1 MDTPPNS
8 PTPDWGTLGPG
19 SDIQPTSGLEIKLSS
34 KQGPQSPQLQVLA
47 RVRIVLAF
55 AAAIMI
61 AAFLLGQYM
70 FFRAKSAVR
79 GLQAANSGPRIA
91 SQRFDTPQQRE
102 AELLL
107 RQAIAHNET
116 AVAQIEAG
124 APAWQGHIALTPQL
138 NTMIKAGL
146 DAKDLRVRSATIQLD
161 LAAMNVR
168 QDAESVDRLAQQADS
183 TDHATRIWAI
193 WTLGLLGNRNIERDR
208 ITALL
213 IAHLGDSDI
222 ESRHWAVEAL
232 SYVATDAT
240 MPPLLKALH
249 DDPTPKIRER
259 AACGLA
265 ESGMFTNDQQRTAIP
280 TLLTYSDDPSL
291 DAQTHAWVFHALR
304 DITSQNL
311 PDDAAAWRNWYDNNR

>member
-34 KQGPQSPQLQVLA
+34 KQGPQSPQLQILA

-55 AAAIMI
+55 ASAIMI

-70 FFRAKSAVR
+70 FFRAKSTVR
-79 GLQAANSGPRIA
+79 GLQAANSRPRIA
-91 SQRFDTPQQRE
+91 SPKFDTPQQRA

-116 AVAQIEAG
+116 AVAQIEAS

-146 DAKDLRVRSATIQLD
+146 DAKDLSVRSATIQLD

-193 WTLGLLGNRNIERDR
+193 WTLGLLGSRAIERDR
-208 ITALL
+208 ITDLL
-213 IAHLGDSDI
+213 IAHLRDTDF

-232 SYVATDAT
+232 SYVATDTAIE
-240 MPPLLKALH
+240 PLLKTLH
-249 DDPTPKIRER
+249 DDPNSRIRER

-280 TLLTYSDDPSL
+280 TLLMYSDDPSL